1 MRRRVRAL
9 REPDNAAA
17 VLQGDTMGARLTAVL
32 QDLKDQCGATAAD
45 LTADEIEALVFACAR
60 VDNPFSELNAEL
72 MERPIRVCKGV
83 YLWPVTAGAQVW
95 LMEYASAWWGEK
107 SAMYR
112 WAQAFALLNARNPDA
127 FVNLTTKAK
136 ARAAILKTA
145 LRLAC
150 HAGEL
155 GEAVNRAYG
164 ILPHDAPKKPKKS
177 DPAEKSKVDFAGIVA
192 RLEVASGIPA
202 KAWLWGRSVVSMMK
216 SYAELSELS
225 VAVFG
230 SKNEE
235 PQRELEEAVENL
247 ARVCA
252 AIGERLKAR

>member
-1 MRRRVRAL
+1 
-9 REPDNAAA
+9 
-17 VLQGDTMGARLTAVL
+17 MGARLQATLA
-32 QDLKDQCGATAAD
+32 DLKEQCGATVAD
-45 LTADEIEALVFACAR
+45 LTVDEIEALVFACHR
-60 VDNPFSELNAEL
+60 VDSPYSEINAEL
-72 MERPIRVCKGV
+72 MERPIYVCKGV
-83 YLWPVTAGAQVW
+83 YMWPVTAGAQVW

-145 LRLAC
+145 LRFAC
-150 HAGEL
+150 HMGEL

-164 ILPHDAPKKPKKS
+164 ILPHDAPKKPKKN

-252 AIGERLKAR
+252 AIGERLTTQSKKENQS

>member
-1 MRRRVRAL
+1 
-9 REPDNAAA
+9 
-17 VLQGDTMGARLTAVL
+17 MGARLTTVL

-72 MERPIRVCKGV
+72 MERPIRVCNGV

-95 LMEYASAWWGEK
+95 LMEYASAWWNEGTV
-107 SAMYR
+107 MYR
-112 WAQAFALLNARNPDA
+112 WAQAFALINARNPDA

-136 ARAAILKTA
+136 ARVAILKTA

-155 GEAVNRAYG
+155 GQAISRAYG
-164 ILPHDAPKKPKKS
+164 ILPHDAPEAKGGKR
-177 DPAEKSKVDFAGIVA
+177 DPAEKAKADFAGIVA

-225 VAVFG
+225 VAAFG
-230 SKNEE
+230 GKNEQA
-235 PQRELEEAVENL
+235 QRELEEAVNNL

-252 AIGERLKAR
+252 AISERLKAR

>member
-1 MRRRVRAL
+1 
-9 REPDNAAA
+9 
-17 VLQGDTMGARLTAVL
+17 MGARLTAVL

-136 ARAAILKTA
+136 ARVAILKTA
-145 LRLAC
+145 LRFAC
-150 HAGEL
+150 HMGEL

-164 ILPHDAPKKPKKS
+164 IHPHDVPDKSKKS
-177 DPAEKSKVDFAGIVA
+177 DPLREKAKADFGGIVA

-202 KAWLWGRSVVSMMK
+202 KTWLWGRSVASMMK
-216 SYAELSELS
+216 SYIELNELA
-225 VAVFG
+225 VAAFKG
-230 SKNEE
+230 DEE
-235 PQRELEEAVENL
+235 TPQRELDEAVENL